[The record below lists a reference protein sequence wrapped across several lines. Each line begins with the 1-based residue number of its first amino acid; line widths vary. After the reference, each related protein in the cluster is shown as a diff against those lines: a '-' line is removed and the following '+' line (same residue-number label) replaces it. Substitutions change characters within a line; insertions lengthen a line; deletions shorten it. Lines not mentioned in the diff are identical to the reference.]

1 MEEPDVAQAAIVFW
15 MHRPSE
21 ITRFHRLGEAIRSVM
36 QTPSANTAPIA
47 WIRTLQ
53 RHFEMDEIRHISN
66 RFSLTWRLS
75 QVAEEVGKA
84 AESVGAME
92 PPRRKPLHWPRL
104 RELSL
109 LGSPRRPPSLVLPS
123 NEARSFPIRPPAQR
137 GRRRN

>member
-1 MEEPDVAQAAIVFW
+1 MEEPDVAQPAIVFW
-15 MHRPSE
+15 MDRPGE
-21 ITRFHRLGEAIRSVM
+21 ITRFHRLSEAIRSVM

-47 WIRTLQ
+47 WIRTL
-53 RHFEMDEIRHISN
+53 HGHLEMDEIRHISN

-109 LGSPRRPPSLVLPS
+109 LGSPRRSTAALFAS
-123 NEARSFPIRPPAQR
+123 WARSPKREPPEITP
-137 GRRRN
+137 